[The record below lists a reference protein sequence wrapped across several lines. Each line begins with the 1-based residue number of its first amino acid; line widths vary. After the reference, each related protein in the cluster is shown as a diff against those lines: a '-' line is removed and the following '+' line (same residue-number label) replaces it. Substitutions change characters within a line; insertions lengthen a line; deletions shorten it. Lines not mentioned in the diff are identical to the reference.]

1 MNMNTPKKIEISH
14 RTIIFTVLFLLGLW
28 FLYFIR
34 GIVTMLFVAFLL
46 AVILGPL
53 VTLLGRIKI
62 PRAIAIVITYIL
74 FIGIIGGAIALFT
87 PALVQQTTN
96 FINAL
101 PNYLSNIGINS
112 STSGDFVSGI
122 LNQFSGLPE
131 GILNITFS
139 VFSNV
144 ISVVTVLV
152 FAFYMLMTQ
161 GGLKGQINTLFGE
174 ERGQKMSVL
183 FTTIEEKLGRWA
195 RGELVLMLAVGV
207 GMYLGLLAI
216 GIPYALPLAVLSGLL
231 EIVPTL
237 GPIVAA
243 VPAVII
249 GLGISPLAGIGAA
262 AVAFLIQQLEN
273 YVLVPKIMQKSAGIS
288 PLAVLIAI
296 AIGAKLMGITG
307 VIIAVPFVIILQV
320 LIKEYFVK
328 E

>member
-1 MNMNTPKKIEISH
+1 MPRKIEISH
-14 RTIIFTVLFLLGLW
+14 RTVIFTVLFLLGLW

-53 VTLLGRIKI
+53 VTLLGKIKI
-62 PRAIAIVITYIL
+62 PRGIAIVITYIL
-74 FIGIIGGAIALFT
+74 FVGIIGGAIALFT

-101 PNYLSNIGINS
+101 PTYLSNIGINS

-152 FAFYMLMTQ
+152 FTFYMLMTQ
-161 GGLKGQINTLFGE
+161 GGLKGQINSLFGE
-174 ERGQKMSVL
+174 EKGKEMSEL

-216 GIPYALPLAVLSGLL
+216 GIPYALPLAVLSGLF

-320 LIKEYFVK
+320 VIKKYFVK

>member
-1 MNMNTPKKIEISH
+1 
-14 RTIIFTVLFLLGLW
+14 
-28 FLYFIR
+28 
-34 GIVTMLFVAFLL
+34 
-46 AVILGPL
+46 
-53 VTLLGRIKI
+53 
-62 PRAIAIVITYIL
+62 
-74 FIGIIGGAIALFT
+74 
-87 PALVQQTTN
+87 
-96 FINAL
+96 
-101 PNYLSNIGINS
+101 
-112 STSGDFVSGI
+112 
-122 LNQFSGLPE
+122 
-131 GILNITFS
+131 
-139 VFSNV
+139 
-144 ISVVTVLV
+144 VVTVLV

-161 GGLKGQINTLFGE
+161 GGLKGQINSLFGE
-174 ERGQKMSVL
+174 EKGKEMREL

-216 GIPYALPLAVLSGLL
+216 GIPYALPLAVLSGLF

-243 VPAVII
+243 VPSVII

-320 LIKEYFVK
+320 VIKKYFVK

>member
-96 FINAL
+96 FVSAL
-101 PNYLSNIGINS
+101 PTYLSNIGINS

-161 GGLKGQINTLFGE
+161 GGLKGQINSLFGE
-174 ERGQKMSVL
+174 EKGKEMGEL

-320 LIKEYFVK
+320 VIKKYFVK

>member
-96 FINAL
+96 FVSAL
-101 PNYLSNIGINS
+101 PTYLSNIGINS

-122 LNQFSGLPE
+122 LNQFSGVPE

-174 ERGQKMSVL
+174 ERGEKMSEL

-320 LIKEYFVK
+320 LIKKYFVK